1 MSSET
6 YPASTLPDE
15 EIVRQVQEGS
25 KEGAEILIDRY
36 TPLIQKMARR
46 YFAAAADYEDLL
58 QEGFIGFYEAVRDFQ
73 PGRMAFG
80 KFAYYCVQKNIFDT
94 VQYWNRKKR
103 KSAQP
108 VLSLDASL
116 YPDDEKG
123 ERVRVIDYIVNQKA
137 MNPEDSVVIA
147 SLVAEIVTRLTPLER
162 DVLRCYLN
170 GERPEEIAKELSRD
184 LKSVDNALQ
193 RAKIKIR
200 DYLLTE
206 IKGEK
211 PVDG

>member
-1 MSSET
+1 MSGEASST
-6 YPASTLPDE
+6 YAIPDE

-25 KEGAEILIDRY
+25 EEGAQVLIDRY

-46 YFAAAADYEDLL
+46 YFAAGADYEDLL

-73 PGRMAFG
+73 PGKMAFN

-103 KSAQP
+103 RSDQP
-108 VLSLDASL
+108 VLSLDAAL
-116 YPDDEKG
+116 YPDEDKS
-123 ERVRVIDYIVNQKA
+123 ERVRVIDHIVNQKA

-147 SLVAEIVTRLTPLER
+147 SLVAEIVTLLTPLER

-170 GERPEEIAKELSRD
+170 GDRPDGIAKELSRD

-193 RAKIKIR
+193 RAKSKIR
-200 DYLLTE
+200 DYLLAE